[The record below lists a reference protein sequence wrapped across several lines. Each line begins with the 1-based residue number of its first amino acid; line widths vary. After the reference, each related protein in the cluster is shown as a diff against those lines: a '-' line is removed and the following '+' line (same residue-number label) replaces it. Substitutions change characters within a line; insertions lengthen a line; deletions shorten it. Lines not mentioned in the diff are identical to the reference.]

1 MRERKKENKNILCY
15 FLISQTTMKLSYLKR
30 EVPNPSSQNRTEK
43 NTVYLFYEAMIIKDI
58 VSTDSFM

>member
-1 MRERKKENKNILCY
+1 MRERKKEKKNILCY
-15 FLISQTTMKLSYLKR
+15 FLISQTTMKLSYLYR
-30 EVPNPSSQNRTEK
+30 EVLNPSSPIRTEK

>member
-43 NTVYLFYEAMIIKDI
+43 NTVYLFYEAMII
-58 VSTDSFM
+58 

>member
-1 MRERKKENKNILCY
+1 MRERKKEKKNILCY